1 MAVNARAEPGFVSDS
16 NFQVIFV
23 ELTGA
28 HCELCAQLNGRTP
41 QVSASKRASLAKQE
55 CNQAGGRSASPGF
68 RRRERLSSQATTE
81 RGPVKSETSVP

>member
-41 QVSASKRASLAKQE
+41 QVSAS
-55 CNQAGGRSASPGF
+55 
-68 RRRERLSSQATTE
+68 
-81 RGPVKSETSVP
+81 